1 MACRA
6 TEKVQIGFRGR
17 RALSY
22 YPQCPEMNPSVGP
35 DLELHPIFIVGIL
48 PRSGTNFLC
57 QLLSLHPDCQ
67 VGGVLWEDFLLAHA
81 DLIVRYAETV
91 QEHWNRTWAIQ
102 DRVGQPVRALCR
114 SVGKGLISFLQ
125 LQVSDETQAQVNGG
139 SVVSGSKRLVTKT
152 PSVKNLQHFS
162 KIFPDA
168 HLIIVIRDGRALV
181 ESGVK
186 SFNWGY
192 DQTTRAW
199 TDAARTIIQFDRDP
213 SKGECKYL
221 ITRFEDLVHHTE
233 GELRRIFSF
242 LALDPNTYDFRAAA
256 SSPVIGSC
264 ESRRNGE
271 REIHW
276 DPIERTPDFNPVDR
290 ASKWGRRMH
299 ERFNWIAGDELE
311 HLGYLKKN
319 APRNR
324 LLWNLWNIA
333 FDVAFAFTKLKRE
346 TKAPF

>member
-1 MACRA
+1 
-6 TEKVQIGFRGR
+6 
-17 RALSY
+17 
-22 YPQCPEMNPSVGP
+22 MNPSVGP
-35 DLELHPIFIVGIL
+35 VLELDPIFIVGIL
-48 PRSGTNFLC
+48 PRSGTNFLY

-67 VGGVLWEDFLLAHA
+67 VGGVIWEDFLLAHA

-91 QEHWNRTWAIQ
+91 QKHWDQTWAVQ
-102 DRVGQPVRALCR
+102 DRLGQPVKELCR
-114 SVGKGLISFLQ
+114 CVGKGLISFLQ
-125 LQVSDETQAQVNGG
+125 LQVYDESEAQVSGG

-168 HLIIVIRDGRALV
+168 QLIIVIRDGRALV
-181 ESGVK
+181 ESGVR

-192 DQTTRAW
+192 DQATRAW
-199 TDAARTIIQFDRDP
+199 ADAARTIIQFDKDP

-221 ITRFEDLVHHTE
+221 ITKFEDLVHHTE
-233 GELRRIFSF
+233 WELRRIFSF
-242 LALDPNTYDFRAAA
+242 LALDPHKYNFRAAA
-256 SSPVIGSC
+256 STPVIGSC
-264 ESRRNGE
+264 ELRRTGE

-276 DPIERTPDFNPVDR
+276 NPIERTQDFNPVDR

-311 HLGYLKKN
+311 QIGYLKKN
-319 APRNR
+319 PSRNR

-333 FDVAFAFTKLKRE
+333 LDAKFALY
-346 TKAPF
+346 KARTSRIDFIGHSL